1 MKKKYLYGALNSQLS
16 IILFILLAAITYYI
30 KLLKVN
36 QLITYSFIFLI
47 LHLLLTKMYL
57 SPKQIPYNCSIFLTF
72 IINIIIINSFVL
84 LNSHY
89 NFIENFLNNKTYT
102 TYNLIVLKKTTT
114 YNTIDKLENKN
125 IGSTTNNQIISTLK
139 YNNVKYNDTEKLYE
153 AIIKGDVQALIIPE
167 TEYQK
172 IKDTNQ
178 YLQKTRSIKTI
189 SYVKE

>member
-84 LNSHY
+84 LNLHY

-125 IGSTTNNQIISTLK
+125 QG
-139 YNNVKYNDTEKLYE
+139 EKNE
-153 AIIKGDVQALIIPE
+153 E
-167 TEYQK
+167 
-172 IKDTNQ
+172 
-178 YLQKTRSIKTI
+178 
-189 SYVKE
+189 